1 MGRCGRQHVQH
12 HIDLGELGSGHFH
25 SDQIVL
31 LQFDLKFLEQFRL
44 NWMDV

>member
-1 MGRCGRQHVQH
+1 MQH
-12 HIDLGELGSGHFH
+12 HIDLEELGCGQFH

-31 LQFDLKFLEQFRL
+31 LQFDLKILEQFRR

>member
-1 MGRCGRQHVQH
+1 MQH
-12 HIDLGELGSGHFH
+12 HIDLEELGSGRFH

-31 LQFDLKFLEQFRL
+31 VQIDLKLPEQFRL